1 MSKNQKGLKLKG
13 NLDLSKSKN
22 EDNLLGV
29 YKSQNEDELIGAYKD
44 WALLYDKDNDDVL
57 GTVSQPNSVKIFHE
71 YLKDSKLK
79 IIDVGCGTGL
89 VGLELKNLGFSN
101 FDGIDISQEMI
112 DVAQGRGYSSLFLG
126 NLNKSLPIVSNSYDA
141 AHCVGVFTH
150 GHVGPERFSELVRIV
165 KPAGIICFTINE
177 NVYESQG
184 FDIAIKHL
192 ESINI
197 WKVLDIRKHDY
208 MVKKN
213 VKGIYCVVKV
223 T

>member
-1 MSKNQKGLKLKG
+1 MINNQKGLKHYD

-22 EDNLLGV
+22 EEQLLGV
-29 YKSQNEDELIGAYKD
+29 YKD
-44 WALLYDKDNDDVL
+44 WALLYDKDNDDLL
-57 GTVSQPNSVKIFHE
+57 GTVSQPNTVQIFHE
-71 YLKDSKLK
+71 YIKDCKLK

-89 VGLELKNLGFSN
+89 VGLELQNLGFSN

-112 DVAQGRGYSSLFLG
+112 DIAQGRGYSSLFLG
-126 NLNKSLPIVSNSYDA
+126 NLNKSLPITSNSYDA
-141 AHCVGVFTH
+141 ALCVGVFTH

-165 KPAGIICFTINE
+165 KTQGIICFTINE
-177 NVYESQG
+177 DVYESYG
-184 FDIAIKHL
+184 FDIAIKNL
-192 ESINI
+192 ESENV
-197 WKVLDIRKHDY
+197 WEVLDIKKHDY

>member
-1 MSKNQKGLKLKG
+1 MSNNQKGLRHYD

-22 EDNLLGV
+22 DDKVLG
-29 YKSQNEDELIGAYKD
+29 IYKD
-44 WALLYDKDNDDVL
+44 WALLYDKDNDDLL
-57 GTVSQPNSVKIFHE
+57 GTVSQPNTVQIFHE
-71 YLKDSKLK
+71 YVKDCKLK

-89 VGLELKNLGFSN
+89 VGLELQNLGFSN

-112 DVAQGRGYSSLFLG
+112 DVAQGRGYSSFFLG
-126 NLNKSLPIVSNSYDA
+126 NLNKSLPIDSNSYDA
-141 AHCVGVFTH
+141 ALCVGVFTH

-165 KPAGIICFTINE
+165 KPEGIICFTINE
-177 NVYESQG
+177 DVYEPYG
-184 FDIAIKHL
+184 FDIAINHL
-192 ESINI
+192 ESENV
-197 WKVLDIRKHDY
+197 WEVLDIKKHDY

>member
-1 MSKNQKGLKLKG
+1 MSKNYKGLKLQD
-13 NLDLSKSKN
+13 NLDFSKSKKA
-22 EDNLLGV
+22 DNLLGV

-44 WALLYDKDNDDVL
+44 WALVYDKDNDDVL

-112 DVAQGRGYSSLFLG
+112 DIARGRGYNSLFLG
-126 NLNKSLPIVSNSYDA
+126 NLNKLLPIGSNSYDA
-141 AHCVGVFTH
+141 ALCVGVFTH

-165 KPAGIICFTINE
+165 KPEGIICFTINE

-192 ESINI
+192 ESTNI
-197 WKVLDIRKHDY
+197 WEVLDIRKHDY

-213 VKGIYCVVKV
+213 VQGIYCVVKV

>member
-1 MSKNQKGLKLKG
+1 MSKNQKGLKLQD
-13 NLDLSKSKN
+13 NLDFSKSKKA
-22 EDNLLGV
+22 DNLLGV

-44 WALLYDKDNDDVL
+44 WALVYDKDNDEVL
-57 GTVSQPNSVKIFHE
+57 GTVSQPNSVQIFHE
-71 YLKDSKLK
+71 YIKDSKLK

-89 VGLELKNLGFSN
+89 VGLELNNLGFLN

-112 DVAQGRGYSSLFLG
+112 DIAQGRGYNSLFLG
-126 NLNKSLPIVSNSYDA
+126 NLNKSLPIGSKSYDA
-141 AHCVGVFTH
+141 ALCVGVFTH

-165 KPAGIICFTINE
+165 KSEGIICFTINE
-177 NVYESQG
+177 NVYESLG

-192 ESINI
+192 ESTNI
-197 WKVLDIRKHDY
+197 WEVLDIRKHDY